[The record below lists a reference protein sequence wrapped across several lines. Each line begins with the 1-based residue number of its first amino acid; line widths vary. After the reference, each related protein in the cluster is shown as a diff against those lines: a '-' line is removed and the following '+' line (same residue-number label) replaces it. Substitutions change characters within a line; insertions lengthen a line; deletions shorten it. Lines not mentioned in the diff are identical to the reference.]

1 MKPTN
6 EERRE
11 AAAWI
16 RNGAHDID
24 INGYIKLAIN
34 VVDRGDGAT
43 WGQLALKLADL
54 IEPEPEQTCHNLSEF
69 QDCDCFTCSNCG
81 ESYEMRR
88 LEYDIDEYC
97 TLDDA
102 IKALDYDG
110 CCCDVRYCP
119 NCGAKVVE

>member
-1 MKPTN
+1 MPTN

-54 IEPEPEQTCHNLSEF
+54 IEPEPERTCRAVFDDSNWYKWSCSECG
-69 QDCDCFTCSNCG
+69 QPINRADNYCFS
-81 ESYEMRR
+81 
-88 LEYDIDEYC
+88 
-97 TLDDA
+97 
-102 IKALDYDG
+102 
-110 CCCDVRYCP
+110 
-119 NCGAKVVE
+119 CGAKVVEK

>member
-1 MKPTN
+1 MPTN

-54 IEPEPEQTCHNLSEF
+54 IEPEPERTG
-69 QDCDCFTCSNCG
+69 TPV
-81 ESYEMRR
+81 
-88 LEYDIDEYC
+88 
-97 TLDDA
+97 LDDSGWRMWRCPECGQPINRA
-102 IKALDYDG
+102 DN
-110 CCCDVRYCP
+110 YCSS
-119 NCGAKVVE
+119 CGVKVTPIPL

>member
-1 MKPTN
+1 MPTN

-54 IEPEPEQTCHNLSEF
+54 IEPEPKRTCRKVPGRMRYGERKPKCSE
-69 QDCDCFTCSNCG
+69 CG
-81 ESYEMRR
+81 YSLGDPRWF
-88 LEYDIDEYC
+88 
-97 TLDDA
+97 
-102 IKALDYDG
+102 
-110 CCCDVRYCP
+110 YCP
-119 NCGAKVVE
+119 KCGGKITNDRSDT

>member
-1 MKPTN
+1 MPTN

-34 VVDRGDGAT
+34 VVDRGDGTT

-54 IEPEPEQTCHNLSEF
+54 IEPEPERTCRKVPGRMRYGERKPKCSE
-69 QDCDCFTCSNCG
+69 CG
-81 ESYEMRR
+81 YSLGDPRWF
-88 LEYDIDEYC
+88 
-97 TLDDA
+97 
-102 IKALDYDG
+102 
-110 CCCDVRYCP
+110 YCP
-119 NCGAKVVE
+119 KCGGKIIDGRGDT

>member
-1 MKPTN
+1 MPTN

-54 IEPEPEQTCHNLSEF
+54 IEPEPERTCKRRNHDTDNYYMRCCSCSECNAGWF
-69 QDCDCFTCSNCG
+69 EDI
-81 ESYEMRR
+81 
-88 LEYDIDEYC
+88 YD
-97 TLDDA
+97 
-102 IKALDYDG
+102 KPFS
-110 CCCDVRYCP
+110 YCP
-119 NCGAKVVE
+119 HCGAKVVE